1 MAYNIRWITRKTT
14 PEVSKVIDRQLAK
27 TIRRDEK
34 NRFAHGMGQ
43 HDLRRVPTC
52 PDCPRA

>member
-34 NRFAHGMGQ
+34 NRFAHGMFQ